1 MDELV
6 EERAELGEPP
16 AERPPRRRDWRWWVG
31 GTGRVLIVVGLL
43 LLGFVAYQL
52 WGTGIEHARA
62 QSDLERKFDEQ
73 LATTVA
79 PTTVAPTTVAPTTVA
94 AATTLVP
101 ATTVPA
107 TTTPPAAPPR
117 PAFSDGDPVARLEIP
132 KMSLDEIVVSG
143 VGTDDLKKGPGHYS
157 QTPLPG
163 EHGNAAIAGH
173 RTTYLHPFFRINELG
188 KGDKIL
194 VTTLSGLFTYSVTE
208 QLVVNPTDLFVL
220 DPPSDPKVAEL
231 TLTACHPR
239 YSASHRIVIHAVL
252 VPNESAKPRKP
263 PPVPAGSVQGKR
275 AHQSLED
282 GLSGDTRTV
291 TPTIFFGIFWAL
303 IGLAWWWAF
312 RRWRHPVTWFTG
324 VLPFLVALFV
334 FYFFL
339 ERALPPGI

>member
-1 MDELV
+1 V
-6 EERAELGEPP
+6 RRTINYLG
-16 AERPPRRRDWRWWVG
+16 RFLF
-31 GTGRVLIVVGLL
+31 TGGLL
-43 LLGFVAYQL
+43 LLLFVAYQL
-52 WGTGIEHARA
+52 WGTGIFTARA
-62 QSDLERKFDEQ
+62 QEQ
-73 LATTVA
+73 LKKDFNKELQAQQHEDDPLVQSTTTLGSTVPHKPSTTTTVGRR
-79 PTTVAPTTVAPTTVA
+79 TH
-94 AATTLVP
+94 L
-101 ATTVPA
+101 
-107 TTTPPAAPPR
+107 PPAPPI
-117 PAFSDGDPVARLEIP
+117 PGDGEVEGIIQIP
-132 KMSLDEIVVSG
+132 KIGLDIHFVEGVSLE
-143 VGTDDLKKGPGHYS
+143 DLKKGPGHYPL
-157 QTPLPG
+157 TPLPG
-163 EHGNAAIAGH
+163 QFGNAAIAGH

-252 VPNESAKPRKP
+252 VPNESAKPRTP
-263 PPVPAGSVQGKR
+263 PPIPAGSVKGKR

-303 IGLAWWWAF
+303 VALAWWWAF

-334 FYFFL
+334 FYYFL